1 MSRPLPLPKALLE
14 EATAVKLLWLWL
26 RPQGVVSYSQRDM
39 ARALGVSQAVIS
51 TALAKL
57 RELGFV
63 LERAQATGRGQM
75 TLEAVERE
83 EP

>member
-1 MSRPLPLPKALLE
+1 MSKPAPLPKDLLE

-57 RELGFV
+57 RELAFV
-63 LERAQATGRGQM
+63 LERAEPSGRGQM
-75 TLEAVERE
+75 TLEAVEGA